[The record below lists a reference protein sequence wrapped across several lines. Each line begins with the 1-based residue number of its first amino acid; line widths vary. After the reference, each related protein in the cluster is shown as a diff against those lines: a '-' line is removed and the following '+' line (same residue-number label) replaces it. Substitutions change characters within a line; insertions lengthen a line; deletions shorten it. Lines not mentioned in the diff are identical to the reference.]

1 MNTTITPVGSLTAG
15 EVREV
20 LTAAT
25 AAPSLHNTQPWR
37 FHCTPGAIEL
47 HADTSRALEAA
58 DPEHRELVLACG
70 AALLNLR
77 LAIRASGTVPDVRTF
92 PEPGRPDLLATVRP
106 AARRPATPAERELAA
121 AIPRRRTNRRPF
133 HHDPVPAVL
142 QASLRQAAEAE
153 RGWLAVLDPPQRLV
167 LCGLSRQAHQEQLDD
182 PEFVA
187 EWQRWTGRTG
197 DVGEGVP
204 ARSSGPVPEPQDEFV
219 LRDFGGGGARTRVA
233 GKDFEP
239 EPLICVLGSF
249 QDSRHAQLQAG
260 MAMQRVL
267 LTATANGLASSFLSQ
282 VVEVANTR
290 RELRALIGSGLWPQ
304 IVLRIGYGSP
314 VPATPRRPLDE
325 VVTGEL
331 APNRSS

>member
-1 MNTTITPVGSLTAG
+1 MNTSITPVGSLTAD

-20 LTAAT
+20 LIAAT

-37 FHCTPGAIEL
+37 FHCTPTAIEL
-47 HADTSRALEAA
+47 HADPSRALKAA

-77 LAIRASGTVPDVRTF
+77 LAIRTLGAAPDVRQF
-92 PEPGRPDLLATVRP
+92 PEHERPTLLATVRTC
-106 AARRPATPAERELAA
+106 AQRPATPAERELAA
-121 AIPRRRTNRRPF
+121 AIPKRRTNRKPF
-133 HHDPVPAVL
+133 HEDPVPTVL
-142 QASLRQAAEAE
+142 QEQLRQAAEAE
-153 RGWLAVLDPPQRLV
+153 RGWLAVLDHSQRHKL
-167 LCGLSRQAHQEQLDD
+167 GELSRQAHQIQLDD
-182 PEFVA
+182 PDFAA
-187 EWQRWTGRTG
+187 EWARWTGRA
-197 DVGEGVP
+197 DDAREGVP
-204 ARSSGPVPEPQDEFV
+204 ARKSGPTPEPQDEFV
-219 LRDFGGGGARTRVA
+219 LRDFSGGNARTRVA

-239 EPLICVLGSF
+239 DPLICVLGSF

-282 VVEVANTR
+282 VVEIPDTR
-290 RELRALIGSGLWPQ
+290 RELRELLGRGLWPQ

-314 VPATPRRPLDE
+314 VPATPRRPLED

-331 APNRSS
+331 APNHRS

>member
-1 MNTTITPVGSLTAG
+1 MNASITAVGSLTVD

-20 LTAAT
+20 LIAAT

-37 FHCTPGAIEL
+37 FRCTPNAIEL
-47 HADTSRALEAA
+47 HADPDRALKAA
-58 DPEHRELVLACG
+58 DPDHRELVLACG

-77 LAIRASGTVPDVRTF
+77 LAIRSFGAVPDVRQF
-92 PEPGRPDLLATVRP
+92 PEHERPTLLAAVR
-106 AARRPATPAERELAA
+106 ACARRPATPAERELAA
-121 AIPRRRTNRRPF
+121 AIPKRRTNRKPF
-133 HHDPVPAVL
+133 REDLVPTVL
-142 QASLRQAAEAE
+142 QEHLRQAAEAE
-153 RGWLAVLDPPQRLV
+153 RGWLAVLDRSQRSV
-167 LCGLSRQAHQEQLDD
+167 LSALSRKAHQAQLDD

-187 EWQRWTGRTG
+187 EWQHWTGRS
-197 DVGEGVP
+197 DHERDGVP
-204 ARSSGPVPEPQDEFV
+204 ARTSGPTPEPQDEFV
-219 LRDFGGGGARTRVA
+219 VRDFSGGNSRTRVA

-282 VVEVANTR
+282 VVEVPDTR
-290 RELRALIGSGLWPQ
+290 RELRELLGCGLWPQ

-314 VPATPRRPLDE
+314 VPATPRRPLED
-325 VVTGEL
+325 VVTAEHRG
-331 APNRSS
+331 